1 MALRRIIGN
10 LIFVFVLAFCSGAP
24 LHAQA
29 PRAVS
34 CIAEHY
40 DVSAT
45 LDTIQQSISANAKID
60 FRAADVSSNMTVELH
75 PNLEI
80 REIKTAD
87 GKSLNFQR
95 DSQNPLFVIVQLRS
109 PVAAGG
115 RVTLTFTYAGLLANE
130 ENSPVPGVRAAV
142 INKDGAYL
150 LLPARWFPLTN
161 FPSNRYTATFHLN
174 VPDSFAVA
182 GTGKASAPTPTAG
195 KTAVEGG
202 RLLYTF
208 QCDTAA
214 PNGTFVAGDLQLNP
228 KQAEGI
234 DVAVYAPR
242 SASGNAAD
250 FAGDVARA
258 VTMFSD
264 MFGPLRDPDFTVA
277 QLPDGTLRDFAAPG
291 LLLLSKRI
299 WDPKASERT
308 IARLVASQW
317 WGDAVLP
324 ASPG

>member
-1 MALRRIIGN
+1 MTRCRKTSAAFFLTF
-10 LIFVFVLAFCSGAP
+10 LSMLACSAAP
-24 LHAQA
+24 LLAQA
-29 PRAVS
+29 PRPPAFL
-34 CIAEHY
+34 AEHY
-40 DVSAT
+40 DISAK
-45 LDTIQQSISANAKID
+45 LDAIGQSISSVAKVD
-60 FRAADVSSNMTVELH
+60 FKAQEVSSAVRVELH
-75 PNLEI
+75 QNLDVKEV
-80 REIKTAD
+80 KAAD
-87 GKSLNFQR
+87 GKSLSFDR
-95 DSQNPLFVIVQLRS
+95 DSQNPLFLTVTLPS
-109 PVAAGG
+109 PVATGA

-264 MFGPLRDPDFTVA
+264 MFGPLR
-277 QLPDGTLRDFAAPG
+277 
-291 LLLLSKRI
+291 
-299 WDPKASERT
+299 
-308 IARLVASQW
+308 
-317 WGDAVLP
+317 
-324 ASPG
+324 